1 MNLGDAWAREPDIT
15 PDPSMVSADYLRSKI
30 IELQVMMNS
39 LDESYRAADAA
50 LSSGALTLDSQE
62 QLATV
67 MAQYI
72 EKRDWLRG
80 IASAVNAA
88 AEAANAVG
96 LRMPV
101 LAIPRTLGAVPL
113 VGLAVVIATAAA
125 AITWGSE
132 LVTAFNERLRRA
144 QLIEAATPD
153 QRARVIDA
161 IASSDAATQAS
172 QGGVVAQ
179 VAPLLKWI
187 ALGAAA
193 WVAYQ
198 AWARGR

>member
-1 MNLGDAWAREPDIT
+1 MTLGDAWGREPDIE
-15 PDPSMVSADYLRSKI
+15 PDPSVVSADYLRAKI

-39 LDESYRAADAA
+39 LDESHRAADAA

-67 MAQYI
+67 MAQYL

-80 IASAVNAA
+80 IAQSVNVA

-125 AITWGSE
+125 AITWGQE
-132 LVTAFNERLRRA
+132 VVVAYNERLRRA
-144 QLIEAATPD
+144 QLIEAATPE

-179 VAPLLKWI
+179 VAPLLKWL

-198 AWARGR
+198 AWTRGR